1 MQPIPPLPPTLPSP
15 IQSTTDLIV
24 LCGLSGAGKTV
35 AARALEDVGYYCIDH
50 LPAAALLSTL
60 LALQSQGVTR
70 IAIGLE
76 MSDPEF
82 LRNAQT
88 HWDELTAQGFL
99 SRVIVLTCRQ
109 DVLLRRYH
117 ETRRPHPLSRQ
128 GLSTES
134 AIALESRAL
143 RNIPR
148 GTHIVDTSE
157 MTSLMLTKW
166 VQQYV
171 DESRAG
177 LTLVLQSFGFKN
189 GIPNDTDMM
198 FDARCLPNPYYNTEL
213 RSLTGQDAA
222 VIDYFLQLPI
232 MKDFGDH
239 IATFL
244 TTWKG
249 VYEADHR
256 KYLNVGIGC
265 TGGQHRSVYLAETL
279 SRIAELGN
287 VKVRHRDAHH
297 WPANRLTSTTS
308 NY

>member
-1 MQPIPPLPPTLPSP
+1 MLLIPPLPPMPQTPTPSA
-15 IQSTTDLIV
+15 TELII

-50 LPAAALLSTL
+50 LPATALLPTL
-60 LALQSQGVTR
+60 LVLKEQGVAR

-88 HWDELTAQGFL
+88 HWDELSKRDFS

-128 GLSTES
+128 GMSTES
-134 AIALESRAL
+134 AIALELRAL

-148 GTHIVDTSE
+148 GTHLVDTSE

-166 VQQYV
+166 MQQFV
-171 DESRAG
+171 DESHAG
-177 LTLVLQSFGFKN
+177 LTIVLQSFGFKN

-213 RSLTGQDAA
+213 RPFTGKDP
-222 VIDYFLQLPI
+222 VVVDYFLQLPI
-232 MKDFGDH
+232 MKDFADH
-239 IATFL
+239 IAAFL

-256 KYLNVGIGC
+256 TYLNVGIGC
-265 TGGQHRSVYLAETL
+265 TGGQHRSVYLVENL
-279 SRIAELGN
+279 SKFAALGI

-297 WPANRLTSTTS
+297 WPANASAGAAAKH
-308 NY
+308 

>member
-1 MQPIPPLPPTLPSP
+1 MLPTNTQQASTPI
-15 IQSTTDLIV
+15 DLII

-50 LPAAALLSTL
+50 LPAVALCPTLAALKS
-60 LALQSQGVTR
+60 QSVER

-76 MSDPEF
+76 LNDPEF

-88 HWDELTAQGFL
+88 YWDELTKQGF
-99 SRVIVLTCRQ
+99 SVRVVLLTCRN
-109 DVLLRRYH
+109 DVLVRRYH
-117 ETRRPHPLSRQ
+117 ETRRPHPLAKT

-134 AIALESRAL
+134 AIALETRAL

-157 MTSLMLTKW
+157 MTSLMLTKLM
-166 VQQYV
+166 QQYV
-171 DESRAG
+171 DEDNAG
-177 LTLVLQSFGFKN
+177 LTIVLQSFGFKN

-213 RSLTGQDAA
+213 RPFTGKDP
-222 VIDYFLQLPI
+222 VVEDFFMQLPI
-232 MKDFGDH
+232 MKDFSDH
-239 IATFL
+239 IAGFL
-244 TTWKG
+244 STWKA

-265 TGGQHRSVYLAETL
+265 TGGQHRSVYLVETL
-279 SRIAELGN
+279 SKVPALGK
-287 VKVRHRDAHH
+287 VKVRHRDEHH
-297 WPANRLTSTTS
+297 WPQR
-308 NY
+308 

>member
-1 MQPIPPLPPTLPSP
+1 MLPTPLPLRTPPTPTPSA
-15 IQSTTDLIV
+15 TELIV

-50 LPAAALLSTL
+50 LPAAALLATL
-60 LALQSQGVTR
+60 TALQSQGVAR

-88 HWDELTAQGFL
+88 HWDALTQKGFS
-99 SRVIVLTCRQ
+99 SRVIVLTCRA

-134 AIALESRAL
+134 AIALEMRAM
-143 RNIPR
+143 RNLPR

-157 MTSLMLTKW
+157 MTGLMLTKW
-166 VQQYV
+166 MQQYV
-171 DESRAG
+171 DEAQAG
-177 LTLVLQSFGFKN
+177 LTIVLQSFGFKN

-213 RSLTGQDAA
+213 RPFTGQDAV
-222 VIDYFLQLPI
+222 VIDYFAQLPI

-239 IATFL
+239 IAGFL

-265 TGGQHRSVYLAETL
+265 TGGQHRSVYLAETIG
-279 SRIAELGN
+279 RVAALGK

-297 WPANRLTSTTS
+297 WPANASVGNTPKH
-308 NY
+308 